1 MHGGCHWFIERETAK
16 QLHKK
21 KRAKPGY
28 SQPTQRHDGMTM
40 STRVPREHTAQA
52 VKGYQSTALQN
63 SSIPG
68 AFKSTDGSVSEA
80 PGLNPARVG
89 GQLYA
94 QSCAAAARSAPDDQN
109 VFDGCACSERLV
121 VAKNFALG
129 DKAKLLRRDALLL
142 FQKFFDEPQRD
153 SRFPECQNRQSLNH
167 LDACCGASLN
177 GRL

>member
-1 MHGGCHWFIERETAK
+1 MHGGCHWFLERETAK

-28 SQPTQRHDGMTM
+28 SQRTKRHDGLTM

-109 VFDGCACSERLV
+109 DFDGCACSER
-121 VAKNFALG
+121 
-129 DKAKLLRRDALLL
+129 R
-142 FQKFFDEPQRD
+142 
-153 SRFPECQNRQSLNH
+153 RFPESQNRQSLNH